1 MKNRLP
7 IDVQRW
13 QFPRGAALLV
23 AHASGVLASAS
34 SRSRTFSNRYF
45 SRADVDKSLFRR
57 NAKTSTP
64 EACATQTNR
73 EERAIPAGPLQS
85 RRQVNR
91 RYHAARTSAAKFNR
105 RKFKRHEPRI
115 AAQPFALVVGK
126 CSIGAG
132 GKHQQF
138 LSLLIV

>member
-1 MKNRLP
+1 MTLNLQDLRAEFAGNHP
-7 IDVQRW
+7 
-13 QFPRGAALLV
+13 GANFHLQTNDCDCSFSLTNLKV
-23 AHASGVLASAS
+23 DRRDHAA
-34 SRSRTFSNRYF
+34 
-45 SRADVDKSLFRR
+45 
-57 NAKTSTP
+57 STP
-64 EACATQTNR
+64 
-73 EERAIPAGPLQS
+73 AGKL
-85 RRQVNR
+85 
-91 RYHAARTSAAKFNR
+91 NR